1 MMKQLSIIFF
11 SLLSLGNP
19 ASAQSLK
26 AVNEVIDCGQVTF
39 RRPVSID
46 YEVKNTSGGPL
57 TITNVRTSCGCTTVS
72 YPQTVIPA
80 GGSATVTVSYDA
92 KQLGHFDKQIALYT
106 SSAGEALMLTLK
118 GIVVTKVIDY
128 AGDYPYKLGDIAA
141 DKIDLEF
148 DDISQGER
156 PQQKIHIMNTTSKA
170 IQPVVMHLPNYLKAD
185 VSPSKLAPGQSG
197 VVTIMLDSRSLTQFG
212 LTQTGVYLGR
222 NPGDKVAQNKEINIS
237 AVLLPAFR
245 NMTEKEYELAPKLH
259 VSETTL
265 NLGAPGK
272 KKKLK
277 GDIFIMNE
285 GKTTLEITS
294 LQMFT
299 GGVEVSL
306 PTTQLA
312 PGEVVKLHVVGNVK
326 QLRAARSKPRVLMIT
341 NDPKRPKVVID
352 IEMEK

>member
-1 MMKQLSIIFF
+1 MMKRFNIIF
-11 SLLSLGNP
+11 LSLVFFGNI
-19 ASAQSLK
+19 ANAQSLK
-26 AVNEVIDCGQVTF
+26 AVNDVIDCGQVTF

-46 YEVKNTSGGPL
+46 YELKNVSNGPL
-57 TITNVRTSCGCTTVS
+57 SITDVRTSCGCTTVS
-72 YPQTVIPA
+72 YPETTIAA
-80 GGSATVTVSYDA
+80 GGSATITVSYDA

-106 SSAGEALMLTLK
+106 TASNEPLMLTLK
-118 GIVVTKVIDY
+118 GIVVTHVIDY
-128 AGDYPYKLGDIAA
+128 TGDYPYKLGDIAA

-156 PQQKIHIMNTTSKA
+156 PQQKIHIMNSTSKA

-222 NPGDKVAQNKEINIS
+222 NPGDKVAQNKEIHIS

-245 NMTEKEYELAPKLH
+245 NLTEKEYELAPKLH
-259 VSETTL
+259 LSTTTL
-265 NLGAPGK
+265 NLGVPGK

-299 GGVEVSL
+299 GGIEVSL

-312 PGEVVKLHVVGNVK
+312 PGEVVKLHIVGNVK
-326 QLRAARSKPRVLMIT
+326 QLRTARTKPRVLMIT
-341 NDPKRPKVVID
+341 NDPKRPKVIID
-352 IEMEK
+352 VEME

>member
-1 MMKQLSIIFF
+1 MMKQLSIILF
-11 SLLSLGNP
+11 SLLSLGSP

-156 PQQKIHIMNTTSKA
+156 PQQKIHIMNTTSKP

-212 LTQTGVYLGR
+212 LTQTSVYLGR

-299 GGVEVSL
+299 GGIEVSL

-326 QLRAARSKPRVLMIT
+326 QLRAARTKPRVLMIT

-352 IEMEK
+352 VEMEK